1 MRRARLSILFLLL
14 AGLVGYAPAAA
25 LAQQVPAAKIEGVKP
40 GVIQATALNK
50 AGTYCH
56 LKFPAI
62 DTNTLS
68 SNTPT
73 LLPADTG
80 DIVDFYG
87 PCDHDPLGYDEVCR
101 QKMQAESNRGYC
113 DGD

>member
-1 MRRARLSILFLLL
+1 MKRVRLFLLFLLL
-14 AGLVGYAPAAA
+14 GVVIGYSPVAV
-25 LAQQVPAAKIEGVKP
+25 LAQAPKITVKGVKP
-40 GVIQATALNK
+40 GVIQATSLNK

-56 LKFPAI
+56 LHFPAI
-62 DTNTLS
+62 DPKTLS
-68 SNTPT
+68 GKNPK

-101 QKMQAESNRGYC
+101 QRMQREADRGYC
-113 DGD
+113 D